1 MCVTHGST
9 LGPKTTWTEE
19 ALGLKA
25 AAEAGSSCGGIEY
38 IFKFLVAGKTKQI
51 RGRFLCN

>member
-1 MCVTHGST
+1 MSVTHRST
-9 LGPKTTWTEE
+9 FDPKTTWTEE

-38 IFKFLVAGKTKQI
+38 I
-51 RGRFLCN
+51 